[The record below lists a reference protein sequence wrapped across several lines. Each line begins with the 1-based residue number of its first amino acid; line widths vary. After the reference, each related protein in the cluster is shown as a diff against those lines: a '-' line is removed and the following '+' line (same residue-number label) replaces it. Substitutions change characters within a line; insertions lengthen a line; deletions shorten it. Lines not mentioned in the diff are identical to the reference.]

1 MKDGSIVN
9 PMKDIVAT
17 RKMENGIACYFG
29 ETGREG
35 FETFTFADL
44 IDMKINALDLL
55 DDPRNYGIDEKERR
69 VVMKK

>member
-1 MKDGSIVN
+1 
-9 PMKDIVAT
+9 MKDIIAT

-29 ETGREG
+29 ETGREE
-35 FETFTFADL
+35 FQSYTYLEL

-55 DDPRNYGIDEKERR
+55 EDPTNYGIDEKTRN

>member
-1 MKDGSIVN
+1 MRPKK
-9 PMKDIVAT
+9 PEEH
-17 RKMENGIACYFG
+17 ENLERWLITY
-29 ETGREG
+29 
-35 FETFTFADL
+35 ADL

>member
-1 MKDGSIVN
+1 
-9 PMKDIVAT
+9 
-17 RKMENGIACYFG
+17 MENGIACYYG